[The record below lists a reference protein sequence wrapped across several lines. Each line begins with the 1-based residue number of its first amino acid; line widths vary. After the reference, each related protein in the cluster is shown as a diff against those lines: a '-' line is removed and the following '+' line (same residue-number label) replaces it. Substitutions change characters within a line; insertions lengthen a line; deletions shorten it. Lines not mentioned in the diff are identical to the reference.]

1 VSVNINVKNLDSRLR
16 IIQFLSKH
24 RNPALQTQTLKSL
37 NYFSISSRLF
47 FSISAIL
54 ERIEDAA
61 SSALERNIEHEGTS
75 SLFSADLER
84 SYTGVED
91 DVPDVH
97 EERWTD
103 LGRPWS
109 RSYSKFR
116 RILKKLLRAQD
127 VDEETVEHAQ
137 VVKNSEN
144 GEIGVILLLKPGF

>member
-1 VSVNINVKNLDSRLR
+1 M
-16 IIQFLSKH
+16 
-24 RNPALQTQTLKSL
+24 
-37 NYFSISSRLF
+37 
-47 FSISAIL
+47 
-54 ERIEDAA
+54 
-61 SSALERNIEHEGTS
+61 
-75 SLFSADLER
+75 FSADLER